1 MNPLFYQIIMTRYT
15 PGTKLSYDG
24 ERGKEACIVLT
35 DGNVHLTKV
44 WGEDRWQQMKLADWL
59 ILAEGL
65 EVEEY
70 IPLPKEPLTHV
81 KDFKIPRQITVE
93 DKFKWILSDDTY
105 RVAVQ
110 TNKGFLEVKSVI
122 DGNRDLKK
130 TMFPCFL
137 DWALSL
143 PEGGCIKGESWRS
156 YE

>member
-1 MNPLFYQIIMTRYT
+1 MSTYT

-24 ERGKEACIVLT
+24 ERGKESCVVLT
-35 DGNVHLTKV
+35 DGNVQVTKV
-44 WGEDRWQQMKLADWL
+44 WGEDRWQQMTLADWL

-122 DGNRDLKK
+122 DGVIERNEIGLKK

-143 PEGGCIKGESWRS
+143 PEGGCIEGESWKV